1 MTRTNRLLLGLVV
14 LTAAVSAFWL
24 LALAPK
30 REEAAR
36 IGEQVA
42 AKQAELDA
50 TNRQVAVY
58 EQARAA
64 YPANYA
70 TVARLGKAV
79 PADDD
84 VRSLMIQV
92 DAAARRTGVAF
103 ELIDVGKGA
112 PTSAAD
118 SSKPEVTI
126 PGAIASAGG
135 FSTLPMSFKFEGSYF
150 ELSRFLTRLER
161 FVTVSNRRIDVTGR
175 LLLLQ
180 SISLAPD
187 TSASPTVR
195 AQINASSYLVPP
207 AQDLTGTPVAGGS
220 PAGPPVAGAAGST
233 GTPASGAPGT
243 GATPAT
249 NTATATGAVR

>member
-1 MTRTNRLLLGLVV
+1 MTRTNRLLLVLVV
-14 LTAAVSAFWL
+14 LTAAVTAFWM

-30 REEAAR
+30 REEAALLS
-36 IGEQVA
+36 EQID
-42 AKQAELDA
+42 AKQTELAEA
-50 TNRQVAVY
+50 RRQVAVY

-92 DAAARRTGVAF
+92 DSAARRTGVEF
-103 ELIDVGKGA
+103 ELIDVAKGA
-112 PTSAAD
+112 PTAGTTAKTDSAT
-118 SSKPEVTI
+118 VI
-126 PGAIASAGG
+126 PGTIASAGG
-135 FSTLPMSFKFEGSYF
+135 FSTLPMSFAFQGSYF
-150 ELSRFLTRLER
+150 ELSDFFTRLER

-180 SISLAPD
+180 TISLVPAAD
-187 TSASPTVR
+187 GFPTMR

-207 AQDLTGTPVAGGS
+207 AEKLPGETVPSTPATPAVGAGGS
-220 PAGPPVAGAAGST
+220 SP
-233 GTPASGAPGT
+233 APGT
-243 GATPAT
+243 T
-249 NTATATGAVR
+249 TATVTGGVR